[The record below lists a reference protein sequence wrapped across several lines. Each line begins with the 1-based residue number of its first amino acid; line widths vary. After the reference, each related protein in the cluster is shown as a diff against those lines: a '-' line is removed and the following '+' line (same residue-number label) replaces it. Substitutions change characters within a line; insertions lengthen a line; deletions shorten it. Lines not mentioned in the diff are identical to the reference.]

1 MSGLAEYYWRI
12 RNFKFFV
19 IAEYELRRILGSKKF
34 KLMLAVM
41 LLPDIFFLLGSGGM
55 PPVETGLNVCL
66 EMFWKEAGGN
76 ILNFWAGLPA
86 QILVILLASELLAG
100 EYENETFKLLITK
113 PVKKSEIVL
122 GKWLAFF
129 VSMVLI
135 NLLPVLLL
143 ALLICLVYGGYWD
156 AFFAIFS
163 YDLWVGELT
172 VVIGL
177 TVVGTFTLLLSS
189 LLSKS
194 LYAALT
200 SFVII
205 LLYQIFIPQITWF
218 ENPSQ
223 YTLSYQLGVILEEMG
238 FVISPEGRLYEGDI
252 YVTLPVF
259 YTLNLLLLIAAIIS
273 VFFKEA
279 K

>member
-1 MSGLAEYYWRI
+1 
-12 RNFKFFV
+12 
-19 IAEYELRRILGSKKF
+19 
-34 KLMLAVM
+34 
-41 LLPDIFFLLGSGGM
+41 
-55 PPVETGLNVCL
+55 
-66 EMFWKEAGGN
+66 
-76 ILNFWAGLPA
+76 
-86 QILVILLASELLAG
+86 LLAG

-122 GKWLAFF
+122 GKWLAFL
-129 VSMVLI
+129 VSIVLI

-143 ALLICLVYGGYWD
+143 ALLICLIYRGGWD
-156 AFFAIFS
+156 AFIAILS

-177 TVVGTFTLLLSS
+177 TTVGTFTLLFSA

-194 LYAALT
+194 LYAAL
-200 SFVII
+200 SSVVII
-205 LLYQIFIPQITWF
+205 LLSQIFVPQVTWF
-218 ENPSQ
+218 ENPLQ

-238 FVISPEGRLYEGDI
+238 FVISPVGRLYEGDI

-259 YTLNLLLLIAAIIS
+259 YTLNLLLLTAAIIS
-273 VFFKEA
+273 TFFKEA